1 MSPKEIRIAAR
12 LSLEKAAVGAGVT
25 SPTIRL
31 FEASPEALRPETRRK
46 VANFYKR
53 LAASSRDRASTPP
66 QAA

>member
-46 VANFYKR
+46 VANFYNR
-53 LAASSRDRASTPP
+53 LAASSRDSASTPP

>member
-31 FEASPEALRPETRRK
+31 FEASPDALRPETRRK
-46 VANFYKR
+46 VANFYNR

>member
-46 VANFYKR
+46 VANFYNR